1 MEGQA
6 AAAHAAL
13 LLPLHRALDLPPL
26 GPPVLEPHLDH
37 RDQSGERA
45 VRGRGRPMKK
55 GRHRDTEGGR
65 NGGWEGGRRGERERK
80 KEYVK
85 NRR

>member
-65 NGGWEGGRRGERERK
+65 EEWRMGGRETRRKRK
-80 KEYVK
+80 KE
-85 NRR
+85 RIC